1 MLKKQQR
8 ARRMQKK
15 TKNLV
20 GKLVKR
26 GDNVNKFNIEQYGYS
41 KAEVNKFIDDVITQ
55 TEQIIVRVKKQS
67 KEIKTLKE
75 EIEHY
80 KQMEEILKSSM
91 YKAEEASNNIKKQ
104 AIDEGKLIIQ
114 DAKRNASRIVN
125 DALLRSEKIELKADT
140 LERNIRIFKK
150 KLKLIVEQQLS
161 VVDEIEE
168 LEIGD

>member
-1 MLKKQQR
+1 M
-8 ARRMQKK
+8 
-15 TKNLV
+15 
-20 GKLVKR
+20 
-26 GDNVNKFNIEQYGYS
+26 NKFNIEQYGYS

-80 KQMEEILKSSM
+80 KQMEETLKSSM

-168 LEIGD
+168 LEIRD